1 MLSVTIICLLYG
13 YFFLFV
19 VTVEEICPQRVHAY
33 CFAATVIL
41 VYCFFCIF
49 VSIYFSRKHFSS
61 YLAYFRILYCFFCI
75 FVFIYFSGNHFSCY
89 SVYFRILYYSPAR
102 DYFLLLLLFG
112 FSALTLL
119 LGWQEGHP
127 ACKN

>member
-61 YLAYFRILYCFFCI
+61 YLAYFRILYCFFAFLFLFI
-75 FVFIYFSGNHFSCY
+75 FQEIILVVIRYISEFYTILLHETIFCFFY
-89 SVYFRILYYSPAR
+89 SLASVL
-102 DYFLLLLLFG
+102 
-112 FSALTLL
+112 
-119 LGWQEGHP
+119 
-127 ACKN
+127 

>member
-41 VYCFFCIF
+41 VYCFFAFLFLFISQE
-49 VSIYFSRKHFSS
+49 SILVLIWHISEFYT
-61 YLAYFRILYCFFCI
+61 AFCI
-75 FVFIYFSGNHFSCY
+75 FVFIYFSGNHFSSY

-102 DYFLLLLLFG
+102 ALF
-112 FSALTLL
+112 FAFFNSLASVL
-119 LGWQEGHP
+119 
-127 ACKN
+127 

>member
-41 VYCFFCIF
+41 VYCFFAFLFLFISQE
-49 VSIYFSRKHFSS
+49 SILVLIWHISEFYTAFLHFCFYLFFRKSF
-61 YLAYFRILYCFFCI
+61 
-75 FVFIYFSGNHFSCY
+75 
-89 SVYFRILYYSPAR
+89 
-102 DYFLLLLLFG
+102 
-112 FSALTLL
+112 
-119 LGWQEGHP
+119 
-127 ACKN
+127 